1 MFGFIGEVLDDVT
14 SVARD
19 VVSPVTDTVESVTGI
34 DSEFQKD
41 VLEDVAVSALLGE
54 VINILRR

>member
-34 DSEFQKD
+34 DSELQKD
-41 VLEDVAVSALLGE
+41 ILEDAAYSALLGE
-54 VINILRR
+54 VIDILPR

>member
-1 MFGFIGEVLDDVT
+1 MFGFIGEVFDDVT

-19 VVSPVTDTVESVTGI
+19 VVSPVTDTVEDLTGI
-34 DSEFQKD
+34 DSELQKD

-54 VINILRR
+54 VVNILRR

>member
-1 MFGFIGEVLDDVT
+1 MFGFIGEVFDDVT

-41 VLEDVAVSALLGE
+41 ILEDAAYSALLAE
-54 VINILRR
+54 VIDILRR

>member
-41 VLEDVAVSALLGE
+41 ILEDAAYSALLGE
-54 VINILRR
+54 VIDVLRR

>member
-1 MFGFIGEVLDDVT
+1 MFGFIGEVFDDVT

-19 VVSPVTDTVESVTGI
+19 VVSPVTDTVESLTGI

-41 VLEDVAVSALLGE
+41 VLEDVAVSALMGE
-54 VINILRR
+54 LINALRK

>member
-1 MFGFIGEVLDDVT
+1 MFGFIGEVFDDVT

-34 DSEFQKD
+34 DSELQKD
-41 VLEDVAVSALLGE
+41 VLEDVAMSALLGE

>member
-41 VLEDVAVSALLGE
+41 ILEDAAYSALLGE
-54 VINILRR
+54 VIDILRR

>member
-1 MFGFIGEVLDDVT
+1 MVGFIGEVFVDVT

-19 VVSPVTDTVESVTGI
+19 VVSPVTDTVESLTGI

-41 VLEDVAVSALLGE
+41 VLEDVAVSALMGE
-54 VINILRR
+54 LINALRK

>member
-1 MFGFIGEVLDDVT
+1 MFGFIGEVFDDVT

-34 DSEFQKD
+34 DSELQKD
-41 VLEDVAVSALLGE
+41 VLEDVAMSALLGE
-54 VINILRR
+54 VIDILRR

>member
-19 VVSPVTDTVESVTGI
+19 VVSPVTDTVESLTGI

-41 VLEDVAVSALLGE
+41 VLEDVAVSALMGE
-54 VINILRR
+54 LINALRK